1 MEIFSQNSRYITNLL
16 VKFQNSE
23 IDKKILNHN
32 MFADIAFNYFY
43 LKKTDR
49 KIKKAKKNQINVFK
63 EYMNKEIDLA
73 KEIDTL
79 KRKNP
84 KRKLEEKD
92 EIKVNQKRKEIL
104 DDLFSHK
111 GINVYIEDKYNSY
124 IPQKNLS
131 ISMSFH
137 IKENKQYKKYL
148 SESNTNINYKNPGIN
163 PKKDKI
169 YISYDEPPFA
179 VDENTDIFLLNKE
192 EKNQEKDIIK
202 NVKNENINKLKTI
215 MNDIDEDDL
224 FYPEKIEDQ
233 EDIKIASK
241 WLSEVNNDEI
251 MSNFNSLSEERK
263 NNKNFNFSNFFYFE
277 TNFNLTDID
286 PSSIFDEIPHYE
298 DRYKKFNQYLS
309 DISYKNFM
317 KKMNYNYLDLMLIIF
332 FDLLSEFQKY
342 NFLEKE
348 MVALSF
354 IKKFI
359 LNCGISHSKIYKNI
373 IKVIATKKNQFNF
386 ENFLDCFTPILENK
400 VAECQTLKY
409 KFLMNLVNNQKDQ
422 IVSME
427 NYKVFCNLIK
437 GKSVF
442 EEENYRKLSKEMI
455 EMFKI
460 KYPRENADDFKFF
473 QILSVIEVLIDGDV
487 VKIEK
492 D

>member
-1 MEIFSQNSRYITNLL
+1 
-16 VKFQNSE
+16 
-23 IDKKILNHN
+23 
-32 MFADIAFNYFY
+32 
-43 LKKTDR
+43 
-49 KIKKAKKNQINVFK
+49 
-63 EYMNKEIDLA
+63 
-73 KEIDTL
+73 
-79 KRKNP
+79 
-84 KRKLEEKD
+84 
-92 EIKVNQKRKEIL
+92 
-104 DDLFSHK
+104 
-111 GINVYIEDKYNSY
+111 
-124 IPQKNLS
+124 
-131 ISMSFH
+131 
-137 IKENKQYKKYL
+137 
-148 SESNTNINYKNPGIN
+148 
-163 PKKDKI
+163 
-169 YISYDEPPFA
+169 
-179 VDENTDIFLLNKE
+179 
-192 EKNQEKDIIK
+192 
-202 NVKNENINKLKTI
+202 
-215 MNDIDEDDL
+215 MNDTDEDDL